1 MDIALRPATSL
12 TLAALAELF
21 PPAYEGYVLP
31 FVIDEPTLRFM
42 VDAFDIDLDASRVAY
57 SDGEPI
63 ALANLAIRADEA
75 WIGGIAVVPPARRQG
90 VAETLMRAAH
100 DEARA
105 RGVARVWLEVIEQN
119 ESAFRLY
126 EKLGYEVVRKVEVWT
141 LAEDSAPGLA
151 REVPAAEANARI
163 RELRTTREPWQRSD
177 ATLAHYDDALGL
189 LTGAGAAV
197 VKVSARVQV
206 VQIAG
211 SDPLD
216 LLRSA
221 RTLGTVVALNF
232 PDDDPAVAALR
243 DLGATLSVRQREMVL
258 RL

>member
-1 MDIALRPATSL
+1 MEVALRPASSL

-21 PPAYEGYVLP
+21 TAAYEGYLLP

-42 VDAFDIDLDASRVAY
+42 VDAFDIDLDASHIAY
-57 SDGEPI
+57 SDGEPVG
-63 ALANLAIRADEA
+63 LANLAIRGDEA
-75 WIGGIAVVPPARRQG
+75 WIGGVGVVPAARRQG

-126 EKLGYEVVRKVEVWT
+126 EKLGYEVARDVEVWT
-141 LAEDSAPGLA
+141 LAEDSAPGPA
-151 REVPAAEANARI
+151 REVRTSEAHARI

-177 ATLAHYDDALGL
+177 ATLAHYDDARGL
-189 LTGAGAAV
+189 ETGAGAAV
-197 VKVSARVQV
+197 VKVAARVQL

-211 SDPLD
+211 SEATD
-216 LLRSA
+216 LLRTA

-232 PDDDPAVAALR
+232 PSDDPAVAALR
-243 DLGATLSVRQREMVL
+243 DLGGTLSVRQREMVL